1 MRVWITRTQP
11 GAARTARAVVDL
23 GHEPVIAPLL
33 QRRDLPADLPPHPAI
48 AFTSPN
54 AVAAFARLSA
64 DRAARVFAVGD
75 ATARAARDAGFS
87 DVTSAAGDGRALA
100 ALIAADPPA
109 SLLWPRAAAPAFDLG
124 EALSGAVPVR
134 AVAVYETV
142 PADVAPPPTADAV
155 LIHSPRAARVVAERL
170 APETASKL
178 RLLAISPAAAAPLGA
193 LPWREIHVAAHP
205 DEAHLLA
212 PLGKPPP
219 AV

>member
-1 MRVWITRTQP
+1 MRVWITRAQP
-11 GAARTARAVVDL
+11 GAARTARAVADL
-23 GHEPVIAPLL
+23 GHQPVIAPLL
-33 QRRDLPADLPPHPAI
+33 QRRDLPADLPSLPAI

-54 AVAAFARLSA
+54 AVAALARLSA

-109 SLLWPRAAAPAFDLG
+109 SLLWPRAVAPAFDLG
-124 EALSGAVPVR
+124 EALSGVVPVT

-142 PADVAPPPTADAV
+142 PADVASPPTADAV
-155 LIHSPRAARVVAERL
+155 LVHSPRAARVLAERL
-170 APETASKL
+170 APEAASTL

-205 DEAHLLA
+205 DETHLLA